1 VFDEPNKPTNPDRHG
16 PQVPSTDNDEQD
28 NRFKD
33 SQSGALEQSTL
44 FKAVEVKDRERF
56 MSSGL
61 LVSWNKLIPFE
72 RKTLSALALI
82 EVAPSPT
89 DTSERDREEESNW
102 SNTTTAHKETEGR
115 RVEVNESCI
124 CDLNTIRSLEEGED
138 GDKEDEEGDK
148 RRYPNW

>member
-16 PQVPSTDNDEQD
+16 PQVPSTDIIIDEQD
-28 NRFKD
+28 NRFND
-33 SQSGALEQSTL
+33 SQSGALEQSTR
-44 FKAVEVKDRERF
+44 FNAVEVKDRERF

-61 LVSWNKLIPFE
+61 LVAWEELIPLE
-72 RKTLSALALI
+72 RKTLSSLAVI
-82 EVAPSPT
+82 EVAPSIT

-102 SNTTTAHKETEGR
+102 SNTTTAQEETAGS

-124 CDLNTIRSLEEGED
+124 CDLNTIRSEEEE
-138 GDKEDEEGDK
+138 EDEEEEE